1 MIRSHKREVSGLR
14 GSLRFDDGGAT
25 KIHLSFI
32 NSHMYNKQKFNL
44 CVIFGVC
51 RKIGLIFLCKS
62 LMSVIVSSLPFLA
75 FFALSL
81 SFSLFQGSLFDC
93 SSLLLN
99 LHLISILIKNYVC
112 VSCLAY
118 IFLSLIY
125 FQMGICFGLIS
136 LSAFSSVVKKNQ
148 FLVVYIA
155 VFVVVVISGIVIS

>member
-1 MIRSHKREVSGLR
+1 
-14 GSLRFDDGGAT
+14 
-25 KIHLSFI
+25 
-32 NSHMYNKQKFNL
+32 
-44 CVIFGVC
+44 
-51 RKIGLIFLCKS
+51 
-62 LMSVIVSSLPFLA
+62 MSVIVSSLPFLA